1 MANEERIKALK
12 EQIRASEAQVSAV
25 SVKLPPFWPDKTK
38 LWFAQAEAQFTIQNI
53 TSEQTRYAH
62 VVSMLDSKMLEFV
75 MDIIQEPPVDEPYTT
90 LKKRLTGAFTI
101 SDDEKAARLLD
112 MNGLGDKTPSKCLST
127 MLMLAPDGQ
136 EPGFLLQKI
145 FL

>member
-1 MANEERIKALK
+1 
-12 EQIRASEAQVSAV
+12 
-25 SVKLPPFWPDKTK
+25 
-38 LWFAQAEAQFTIQNI
+38 
-53 TSEQTRYAH
+53 
-62 VVSMLDSKMLEFV
+62 

-127 MLMLAPDGQ
+127 MLMLVPDGQ

-145 FL
+145 FLRQLEVQTHLAQMSKIGTKPT